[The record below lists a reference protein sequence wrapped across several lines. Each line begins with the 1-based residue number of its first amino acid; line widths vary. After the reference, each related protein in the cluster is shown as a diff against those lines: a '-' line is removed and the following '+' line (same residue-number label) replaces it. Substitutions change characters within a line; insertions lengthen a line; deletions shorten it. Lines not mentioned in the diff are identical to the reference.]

1 MTKPETFKH
10 EPTEQQEST
19 MKSQALQELDHLIGE
34 WTMTMTDAWF
44 LESPDVKVE
53 ASATIEWLGD
63 AFLQLRA
70 DFGTDHG
77 SWHWVI
83 GRNDAREQYVL
94 LYHDE
99 RGVLR
104 VFDMTF
110 ADGQWTLTRED
121 PDFHQRFVAT
131 VERDRIDGR
140 WEASE
145 DAGATWRKD
154 FDLIF
159 ERAG

>member
-1 MTKPETFKH
+1 MRNE
-10 EPTEQQEST
+10 
-19 MKSQALQELDHLIGE
+19 ALKQLEDLVGE
-34 WTMTMTDAWF
+34 WKLTMTNASF
-44 LESPDVKVE
+44 LESPDIKGE
-53 ASATIEWLGD
+53 GSAAIEWLGE
-63 AFLQLRA
+63 AFLEIRA
-70 DFGTDHG
+70 TFGEEYG

-83 GRNDAREQYVL
+83 GRNDAREQLVL

-110 ADGQWTLTRED
+110 GDGQWTLIRED
-121 PDFHQRFVAT
+121 PDFHQRFIAT
-131 VERDRIDGR
+131 VERDRINGR

-145 DAGATWRKD
+145 DAGITWRKD

-159 ERAG
+159 ERRR

>member
-1 MTKPETFKH
+1 VRNE
-10 EPTEQQEST
+10 
-19 MKSQALQELDHLIGE
+19 ALDELTDLLGE
-34 WTMTMTDAWF
+34 WKLTMTNAWF
-44 LESPDVKVE
+44 LESLDINVE
-53 ASATIEWLGD
+53 GSAAIQWLGE
-63 AFLQLRA
+63 AFLEMRSTLGQEQN
-70 DFGTDHG
+70 

-83 GRNDAREQYVL
+83 GRSDAREQLVL

-110 ADGQWTLTRED
+110 GRGQWTLVRED

-131 VERDRIDGR
+131 AERDRIDGR

-145 DAGATWRKD
+145 DAGVTWRKD

-159 ERAG
+159 ERRR